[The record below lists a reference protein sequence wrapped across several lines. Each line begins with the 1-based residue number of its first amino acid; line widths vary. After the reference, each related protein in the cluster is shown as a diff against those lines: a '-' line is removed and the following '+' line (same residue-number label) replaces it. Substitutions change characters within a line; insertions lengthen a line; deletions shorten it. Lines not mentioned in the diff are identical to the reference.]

1 MDRDQLFYRYAHE
14 TRQRKEVPMHTH
26 TNGQLNYV
34 KSGAV
39 RLLTPDSAWVV
50 PQQRVIWIPPRQ
62 PHSVECRSIAGGWK
76 IMVPPSYGP
85 SLPKTVAVLQTCK
98 LLVAALES
106 IPGES
111 GSIAPAK
118 LKLLQ
123 QLIQLELGEARTEAL
138 GVTLP
143 QSSRLRKLTDI
154 LLEHPDDPRDIDAWA
169 NEVGMS
175 RSTFT
180 RKFAAETGSSFGEWK
195 QAIMLG
201 RALDL
206 LNEGLSVGDISSRL
220 GYSGPSAFVAAFR
233 RRFGAPPG
241 HFQQQQARTGA
252 PDKPGRE

>member
-1 MDRDQLFYRYAHE
+1 MDRDQLFFRYVHE
-14 TRQRKEVPMHTH
+14 TRGRKEVPMHSH

-34 KSGAV
+34 KSGTL
-39 RLLTPDSAWVV
+39 RLLTPNSAWVV

-62 PHSVECRSIAGGWK
+62 PHSVECRSLAGGWK
-76 IMVPPSYGP
+76 IMVPPSYGT
-85 SLPKTVAVLQTCK
+85 SLPKTVAVLHTSQ

-106 IPGES
+106 IPGEND
-111 GSIAPAK
+111 GITPAK
-118 LKLLQ
+118 LKVLQ
-123 QLIQLELGEARTEAL
+123 QLIQLALREARSEAL

-143 QSSRLRKLTDI
+143 RSSRLRKITDI

-169 NEVGMS
+169 KQIGMS

-180 RKFAAETGSSFGEWK
+180 RKFVAETGSSFGEWRK
-195 QAIMLG
+195 AVMLG

-206 LNEGLSVGDISSRL
+206 LTEGLSVGDIAARL

-241 HFQQQQARTGA
+241 HFLATG
-252 PDKPGRE
+252 RSQTS